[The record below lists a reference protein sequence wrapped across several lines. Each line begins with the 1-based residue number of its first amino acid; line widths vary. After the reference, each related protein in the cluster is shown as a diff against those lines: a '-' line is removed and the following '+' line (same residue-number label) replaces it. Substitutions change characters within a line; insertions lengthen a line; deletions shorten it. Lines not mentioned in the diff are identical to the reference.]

1 MKLKAIIS
9 LLSLLALTSGVHAA
23 GNAEAGKNK
32 AAVCF
37 SCHGPNGNSMNPVWP
52 KLAGQ
57 HAEYIAKQLEDFKKG
72 ETRKDPL
79 MAGQVAALTNQDM
92 ADLGAYF
99 AKQKVSSAGAD
110 ESLVKLGQK
119 IFRAGNKA
127 TGVSACMAC
136 HGPTGSGNPA
146 AKFPS
151 LKGQHAAYTVKALKD
166 FKSGVRNNDAGKMMR
181 NVTALMTDKE
191 IEAVASYIQGLH

>member
-1 MKLKAIIS
+1 MKFKVIIS
-9 LLSLLALTSGVHAA
+9 LFSLLALSGGVYAA
-23 GNAEAGKNK
+23 GDATAGKAK
-32 AAVCF
+32 AAVCS

-57 HAEYIAKQLEDFKKG
+57 HASYIAKQLADFKAGK
-72 ETRKDPL
+72 TRNDPL
-79 MAGQVAALTNQDM
+79 MAGQVAALSNQDM

-99 AKQKVSSAGAD
+99 AKQKVSAAGAD
-110 ESLVKLGQK
+110 ESLVQLGEK

-146 AKFPS
+146 ASFPS
-151 LKGQHAAYTVKALKD
+151 LQGQHAAYTEKALND
-166 FKSGVRNNDAGKMMR
+166 FKSGVRTNDAGKMMR
-181 NVTALMTDKE
+181 NVTALMTEKE
-191 IEAVASYIQGLH
+191 IKAVSSYIQGLH

>member
-1 MKLKAIIS
+1 MKLKAVIS
-9 LLSLLALTSGVHAA
+9 LFSLLALSSGVHAA
-23 GNAEAGKNK
+23 GDATAGKAK

-57 HAEYIAKQLEDFKKG
+57 HADYIAKQLADLKAGK
-72 ETRKDPL
+72 TRMDPL
-79 MAGQVAALTNQDM
+79 MAGQVAALSSQDM
-92 ADLGAYF
+92 ADLGAFF
-99 AKQKVSSAGAD
+99 ATQKTSPAGAD
-110 ESLVKLGQK
+110 ESQVKLGEK
-119 IFRAGNKA
+119 VFRAGNKA

-151 LKGQHAAYTVKALKD
+151 LKGQHAAYTEKALKD
-166 FKSGVRNNDAGKMMR
+166 FKNGVRTNDAGKMMQ

-191 IEAVASYIQGLH
+191 IKAVAAYIQGLH

>member
-1 MKLKAIIS
+1 MKLKVFIS
-9 LLSLLALTSGVHAA
+9 LLSLLAMTSGVHAA
-23 GNAEAGKNK
+23 GDAVAGKNK

-52 KLAGQ
+52 SLAGQ
-57 HAEYIAKQLEDFKKG
+57 HADYIAKQLEDFKAGK
-72 ETRKDPL
+72 TRKDPL
-79 MAGQVAALTNQDM
+79 MAGQVAALSKQDM
-92 ADLGAYF
+92 SDLGAYF
-99 AKQKVSSAGAD
+99 ATQKISAAGAD
-110 ESLVKLGQK
+110 ESMLKLGQK
-119 IFRAGNKA
+119 MFRAGNKA

-166 FKSGVRNNDAGKMMR
+166 FKSGVRSNDAGKMMR

-191 IEAVASYIQGLH
+191 IEAVASYIQGLN

>member
-1 MKLKAIIS
+1 MKFKAIIS
-9 LLSLLALTSGVHAA
+9 FFTLLALTSGVHAA
-23 GNAEAGKNK
+23 GDATAGKAK

-57 HAEYIAKQLEDFKKG
+57 HASYISKQLADFKAGK
-72 ETRKDPL
+72 TRIDPL
-79 MAGQVAALTNQDM
+79 MAGQVASLSDQDM
-92 ADLGAYF
+92 ADLGAFF

-110 ESLVKLGQK
+110 ESLVQLGEK

-146 AKFPS
+146 ASFPR
-151 LKGQHAAYTVKALKD
+151 LQGQHAAYTEKALND
-166 FKSGVRNNDAGKMMR
+166 FKSGVRTNDAGKMMR
-181 NVTALMTDKE
+181 NVTALMTEKE
-191 IEAVASYIQGLH
+191 IKAVASYIQGLH